1 MLSPGQEWGLFPLCA
16 IPVCVRQKKKNN
28 IKIVCQTIAHNCLI
42 KLFSLSALNQ
52 FVCIVLNNATCS
64 VGINKLLK
72 TPANDFDLYH
82 FRLFAVTTDWG
93 VSSPKGCCE

>member
-16 IPVCVRQKKKNN
+16 IPACVRQNKKK
-28 IKIVCQTIAHNCLI
+28 QHQNCVSNHSTQLPHSQW
-42 KLFSLSALNQ
+42 FSLSALNQ

-72 TPANDFDLYH
+72 TPANDLDSDH
-82 FRLFAVTTDWG
+82 FRWFT
-93 VSSPKGCCE
+93 VSMD